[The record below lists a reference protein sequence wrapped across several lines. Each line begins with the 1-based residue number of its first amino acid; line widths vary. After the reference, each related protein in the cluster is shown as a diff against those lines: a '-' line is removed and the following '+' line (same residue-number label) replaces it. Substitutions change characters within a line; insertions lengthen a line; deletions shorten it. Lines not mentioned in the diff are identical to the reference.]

1 MTRLGVDISLPKTHV
16 SKDTYEF
23 AKRWIKDGKE
33 ITGIP
38 LRGILNNF
46 DNPKIVLLELMDYLK
61 RYALCR
67 YSALDLACLLY
78 NKIPFKKKRFYTS
91 YKMRKLLYDFNQAI
105 RYTFNLCTLDELR
118 SYFAH
123 KFKNSEIVV
132 PGDKWILLY
141 IKELIAMTLVKEV
154 ALARLDMAYNW
165 RSFSAYFYKLMWG
178 TNEREISLDRT
189 NFRAIPLYT
198 SYENHMLRM
207 KKVFKLFESNKVD
220 LMTICLNVT
229 MDNFDMISYM
239 HRSKSKHIEIIS
251 KLWTKAFNIMGH
263 KRPDQFIKWHKELDT
278 LKKVEYLVSSTSPIK
293 PLI

>member
-1 MTRLGVDISLPKTHV
+1 VVNYAAFSCGITNFNDYIILGDDIVIKNNKVAEKYKAIMTRLGVDISLPKTHV

-46 DNPKIVLLELMDYLK
+46 NNPKIVLLELMDYLK

-78 NKIPFKKKRFYTS
+78 NKIPFKKKRIYTS

-132 PGDKWILLY
+132 PGDK
-141 IKELIAMTLVKEV
+141 
-154 ALARLDMAYNW
+154 
-165 RSFSAYFYKLMWG
+165 
-178 TNEREISLDRT
+178 
-189 NFRAIPLYT
+189 
-198 SYENHMLRM
+198 
-207 KKVFKLFESNKVD
+207 
-220 LMTICLNVT
+220 
-229 MDNFDMISYM
+229 
-239 HRSKSKHIEIIS
+239 
-251 KLWTKAFNIMGH
+251 
-263 KRPDQFIKWHKELDT
+263 
-278 LKKVEYLVSSTSPIK
+278 
-293 PLI
+293 